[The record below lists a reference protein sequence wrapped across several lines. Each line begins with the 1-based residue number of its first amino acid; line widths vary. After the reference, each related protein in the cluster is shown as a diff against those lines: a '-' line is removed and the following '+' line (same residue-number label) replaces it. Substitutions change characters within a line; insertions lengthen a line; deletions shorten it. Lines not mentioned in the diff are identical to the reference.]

1 MRHFLLKAMLPLVMA
16 IASSVSAFAENVVY
30 GIVPS
35 SSFGGKTTSFDIDAV
50 NADEKLAITTD
61 LDLTGVDGVK
71 CAASVGDKY
80 FAFVTYYDEETYDD
94 VVAFAT
100 VNFTTGNVVYVNNYS

>member
-1 MRHFLLKAMLPLVMA
+1 MVYSASASIEMQNGGTPLGYLVKQTIYVVMA

-50 NADEKLAITTD
+50 
-61 LDLTGVDGVK
+61 
-71 CAASVGDKY
+71 KY
-80 FAFVTYYDEETYDD
+80 T
-94 VVAFAT
+94 
-100 VNFTTGNVVYVNNYS
+100 NI

>member
-71 CAASVGDKY
+71 CAASVRQSHFHWV
-80 FAFVTYYDEETYDD
+80 FAIRPS
-94 VVAFAT
+94 T
-100 VNFTTGNVVYVNNYS
+100 VCFSPRHIPNRRYCRR